1 MTLRYTSSAA
11 TQMVYGKGMATPTIP
26 IKDAERIA
34 KKYGFDQVIIV
45 ARKTGEGPDNGEA
58 VTTYGIDKLHCEV
71 AGSVGRFLK
80 HKIMGWPEND
90 KDDKKT

>member
-1 MTLRYTSSAA
+1 
-11 TQMVYGKGMATPTIP
+11 MVYGKGMATPTIP

-90 KDDKKT
+90 KDTKKT